1 MSEEHILK
9 KFKTMNVASIKKYVK
24 ERGVTVNGYLKPA
37 LVAIAAAVEKMM
49 LPLDPNYERDNN
61 ENNLHQRLLIHEM
74 QIANP
79 FTIKTQNNF
88 IDSPPLGLYD
98 IFNHLIY
105 HATEYD
111 KQGLAAY
118 KSYEYYR
125 LFEDGYVESLEKAT
139 LLDPGLHLY
148 VGKVL
153 PTMRGKT
160 DDGKD
165 WYELWFI
172 LEGKGP
178 NKGSILEAFRTCK
191 GGRDGWCKHISAAL
205 YLLEELVNS
214 TRDKS
219 VTSGPCK
226 WVRKPWS
233 NTGPYTVKNLE
244 ILKGTYIIC
253 NRWLHNY
260 LGVYFTYERIL

>member
-9 KFKTMNVASIKKYVK
+9 KFKTMNVASIKNYLK

-37 LVAIAAAVEKMM
+37 LVTIAAAVEKMM

-61 ENNLHQRLLIHEM
+61 EKNLRQRLFIHDM
-74 QIANP
+74 QIASP

-88 IDSPPLGLYD
+88 IDSPPFGLYD

-118 KSYEYYR
+118 KYYEDYR

-139 LLDPGLHLY
+139 LLDCGLHLY

-178 NKGSILEAFRTCK
+178 NKGSILEAFCKCK
-191 GGRDGWCKHISAAL
+191 GGRDAGCKHISAAL
-205 YLLEELVNS
+205 YSLEELLNS
-214 TRDKS
+214 TGDKS
-219 VTSGPCK
+219 VTSGPCQ
-226 WVRKPWS
+226 WVRKPRS
-233 NTGPYTVKNLE
+233 NTGPCTVKNLE

-253 NRWLHNY
+253 NRSLHNY
-260 LGVYFTYERIL
+260 LGVYFTYKRIL